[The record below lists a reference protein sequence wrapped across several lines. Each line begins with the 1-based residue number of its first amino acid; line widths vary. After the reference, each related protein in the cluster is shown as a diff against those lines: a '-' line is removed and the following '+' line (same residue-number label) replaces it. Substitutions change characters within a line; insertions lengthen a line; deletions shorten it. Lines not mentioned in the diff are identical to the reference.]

1 MEPGPV
7 TDEDPVVRW
16 SATWERTRQRL
27 VRQERV
33 LPEWRAKMPDA
44 ALAILDEVRALAEIA
59 DPAVHAAAPVTQ
71 FVERVNQIDGPTPI
85 WLHGPVCSDVC
96 MLQLAASELLLARS
110 GESSAEAAAAA
121 ADPGHDGPGG
131 RGTPRPYTA
140 FQWLLMAGVDE
151 VVVGLVEEWA
161 SSLAAP
167 LPVLVADTREAALE
181 RVTRRGECGIVVTN
195 LTLRGSG
202 GASAHGLEVATEARR
217 RRHAALVLTAAA
229 DYIGYWPRLAGAGL
243 TGHDVVIKT
252 RRDFAARLRQ
262 RIREIAEPAA
272 LGVSYD
278 EDTGHVMWIGD
289 VQVAELEGQEALV
302 LRALD
307 DDWRSAQLVADAC
320 ASTKLGP
327 TPGSVPPLIS
337 TLRTKIMRALV
348 EAESP
353 YAQREVIQSRRR
365 ENWPTQYRL
374 ASWLRWQDPPEPGG
388 AARELPPVLAI
399 DDDLVWAEWVA
410 GWLREWGW
418 PATAFSTPDALRS
431 ALAGSAAPGSPR
443 NRGGGVRISR
453 GGSPVLVA
461 DLALRDPARGEPDP
475 EIGLRL
481 VEEVSLGW
489 PGTRVIVLSAFGYRD
504 SVRARLFEAGVRTVD
519 VIDKAGGWN
528 ECAAMLLASLHRAT
542 DEMRRGVRLA
552 GVRAPLHR
560 VVRRE
565 RCLIEVDGR
574 PVARL
579 TEREAAIVDELV
591 NRAGIPVKAD
601 YLEAACF
608 PVSTRAR
615 TGAAYN
621 PLNKVHSTVARLRRK
636 IDAACGRPRVGES
649 VVRTPHMGA
658 RTTYEL
664 HGIVRDLS
672 QV

>member
-1 MEPGPV
+1 MERGPV

-16 SATWERTRQRL
+16 SVTWERTRQRL
-27 VRQERV
+27 VRQDRV
-33 LPEWRAKMPDA
+33 LPEWRAEMPPE
-44 ALAILDEVRALAEIA
+44 ALAILDAVRALAEIA
-59 DPAVHAAAPVTQ
+59 DPTVHAAAPVTQ
-71 FVERVNQIDGPTPI
+71 FVDRVNRIGGPTPI

-96 MLQLAASELLLARS
+96 MLQLAASELLRARS
-110 GESSAEAAAAA
+110 GQSSGEVPRAA
-121 ADPGHDGPGG
+121 PG
-131 RGTPRPYTA
+131 RGAPRPYVA

-161 SSLAAP
+161 RSLAAP
-167 LPVLVADTREAALE
+167 LPVLVADTREAALA

-195 LTLRGSG
+195 LTLRGGSG
-202 GASAHGLEVATEARR
+202 GLSAHGLEVATEARR
-217 RRHAALVLTAAA
+217 HRHAALVLTAAA

-307 DDWRSAQLVADAC
+307 DDWRSSQLVADAC
-320 ASTKLGP
+320 AETKLGP

-399 DDDLVWAEWVA
+399 DDEPVWAEWVA

-418 PATAFSTPDALRS
+418 PATAFSTPEALRA
-431 ALAGSAAPGSPR
+431 ALAGSAA
-443 NRGGGVRISR
+443 
-453 GGSPVLVA
+453 PVLVA
-461 DLALRDPARGEPDP
+461 DLALRDPALAEPDP
-475 EIGLRL
+475 EVGLRL

-489 PGTRVIVLSAFGYRD
+489 PGTRVIVLSAFGDPD
-504 SVRARLFEAGVRTVD
+504 SVRARLFDAGVRTVD
-519 VIDKAGGWN
+519 VIDKAGGRN
-528 ECAAMLLASLHRAT
+528 ECAAMLLASVHRAT

-601 YLEAACF
+601 FLEAACF
-608 PVSTRAR
+608 PASTRAR

-636 IDAACGRPRVGES
+636 IDVACGRPGVGES